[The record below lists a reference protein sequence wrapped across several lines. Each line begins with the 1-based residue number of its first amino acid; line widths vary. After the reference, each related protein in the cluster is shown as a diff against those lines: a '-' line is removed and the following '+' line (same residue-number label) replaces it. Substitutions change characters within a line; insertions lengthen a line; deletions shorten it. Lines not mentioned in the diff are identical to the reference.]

1 MGEITDKSVI
11 DVLEES
17 GEELSVKVQDSECTE
32 MAQQEKE
39 QNARPELRGSLPVLD
54 EYDTIFVGYP
64 IWLAY
69 HNLIKCTQAFWV
81 HFLLQQYNFC

>member
-39 QNARPELRGSLPVLD
+39 QNARLELKGSLPVLD
-54 EYDTIFVGYP
+54 EYDTIFVGFP
-64 IWLAY
+64 SGLRTTI
-69 HNLIKCTQAFWV
+69 
-81 HFLLQQYNFC
+81 